1 MALGWLA
8 LLKVVPWTDVLAA
21 APQVAG
27 GARKLWDAVGK
38 KSPAE
43 TALASDDD
51 AGPAQMK
58 QRIDRNEATLA
69 ALHGQMLSATQII
82 TTLAD
87 QNTVLVAKIE
97 DIRIRLLWV
106 GTVAVAAIIIAAGS
120 LIIATR

>member
-1 MALGWLA
+1 M
-8 LLKVVPWTDVLAA
+8 
-21 APQVAG
+21 
-27 GARKLWDAVGK
+27 
-38 KSPAE
+38 E
-43 TALASDDD
+43 
-51 AGPAQMK
+51 
-58 QRIDRNEATLA
+58 QRIDRNEAALA